1 MSWLIASSTAT
12 PVDVGTGAVLAAL
25 AAFVFR
31 ILSREQS
38 GFERMAKSYKER
50 AEAAEARA
58 VAAEARVAHLEERH
72 DEAVH
77 TIRVLR
83 AQLRKQGEP

>member
-1 MSWLIASSTAT
+1 M
-12 PVDVGTGAVLAAL
+12 LAAL

-31 ILSREQS
+31 VLSREQS

-50 AEAAEARA
+50 AESAEERALEAERRAAHA
-58 VAAEARVAHLEERH
+58 EERH
-72 DEAVH
+72 AEAQL
-77 TIRVLR
+77 TIRTLR